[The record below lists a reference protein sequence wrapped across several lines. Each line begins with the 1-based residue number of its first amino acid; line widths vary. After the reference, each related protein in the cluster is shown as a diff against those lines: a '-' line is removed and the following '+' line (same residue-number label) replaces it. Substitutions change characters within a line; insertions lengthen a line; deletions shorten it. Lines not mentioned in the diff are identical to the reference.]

1 MTQTINV
8 GEYGKAIPFD
18 VGEDISANTNQL
30 YLKKP
35 DGTILKKDAVVGT
48 TNLTTTDKG
57 LFLANQYVTYTP
69 VKTDFDVAGRWQ
81 TRVVSESTTALTKT
95 DWQKLEVLP

>member
-1 MTQTINV
+1 MTQMINV

-48 TNLTTTDKG
+48 SNLQTTKG
-57 LFLANQYVTYTP
+57 LFLANQHVTYTP
-69 VKTDFDVAGRWQ
+69 ISTDFDVDGRWQ
-81 TRVVSESTTALTKT
+81 TRVVSTSSTALTKT
-95 DWQKLEVLP
+95 DWQKLEVMP